1 MSGTH
6 TYLFAALAAAVS
18 CVVLLVKSRKG
29 DITRR
34 AVVASGVAAVWGLI
48 LAGQAAVGA
57 RSSWLALMAEVLRY
71 GAWFVVLRSLAPP
84 SQVWFKRSF
93 LGLVAALVGYA
104 TVGWLGHYTHLYT
117 LPLEGMLESF
127 GLVLTFAGLVA
138 TEQTMRNAQS
148 DHASWVRMC
157 ALGVGGQFAFD
168 LFLFSQAQLLGAV
181 DPGAWV
187 LRGAV
192 AGLLML
198 PLAAG
203 VLRMPVTEP
212 RVFVSRHVVFYTT
225 AFVAVGAYLCL
236 MALGGYYVRVYGG
249 DWGNALQVTFLCGA
263 VAILALLLLSESP
276 MRRLRVFISTHF
288 YRNKYDYRIEWLRF
302 VQTLSTADEAGLH
315 RTAVR
320 AVAQIFGCPG
330 GLLMV
335 REEGSARYTLSA
347 TWPENYEGAID
358 CSAISDQDSLPRF
371 LRERQWV
378 IDLREYHKEPEL
390 YGDLDLPRWLDTQ
403 SSWRVI
409 TPLLVGS
416 HLHGFLVLRSPPDPF
431 SMNFEDRDLLKTVGR
446 NVAVQLAQHHADE
459 KLAQGRQFDAY
470 NRFAA
475 FVMHDLKNSVAQ
487 LQLLVANAA
496 RHRHNPVFFE
506 DAIGTIQNTSVRM
519 TRLIEQLQSRDMH
532 GTPRQMDISLVARA
546 AIERSA
552 AREPRVVLSA
562 DERELP
568 VEADPERLGA
578 VIDHVI
584 RNAQEATAN
593 GAAIALRLEAVGDQA
608 HIHVIDEGAGMDA
621 EFVRE
626 RLFRP
631 FDSTKGSK
639 GMGIGA
645 YQVREYARSLGGD
658 VDVQSTPG
666 KGTDFCIRLPLCLKP
681 SPNY

>member
-1 MSGTH
+1 MT
-6 TYLFAALAAAVS
+6 AAIVCAVM
-18 CVVLLVKSRKG
+18 LVGRRKG

-34 AVVASGVAAVWGLI
+34 AVVASAVTVVWGLV
-48 LAGQAAVGA
+48 LSGQAYVGTGE
-57 RSSWLALMAEVLRY
+57 SWVGLMVEALRY
-71 GAWFVVLRSLAPP
+71 GACLLVLRSLAPTTAA
-84 SQVWFKRSF
+84 WFKYTY
-93 LGLVAALVGYA
+93 LGLVIALIA
-104 TVGWLGHYTHLYT
+104 CAIFGWIGDYTLLYT
-117 LPLEGMLESF
+117 LPLDGALETF
-127 GLVLTFAGLVA
+127 GLLLAFAGLVA
-138 TEQTMRNAQS
+138 TEQAMRNAS
-148 DHASWVRMC
+148 LEHAAFVRLC
-157 ALGVGGQFAFD
+157 AIGIGGQLAFD

-181 DPGAWV
+181 DPGAWA

-192 AGLLML
+192 AALLL
-198 PLAAG
+198 IPFAVG
-203 VLRMPVTEP
+203 VWRMPVTEP
-212 RVFVSRHVVFYTT
+212 RVFVSRHVVFYTS

-236 MALGGYYVRVYGG
+236 MALGGYYVREHGG
-249 DWGNALQVTFLCGA
+249 DWGNALQVAFLCGA

-276 MRRLRVFISTHF
+276 LRRLRVFISTHF

-302 VQTLSTADEAGLH
+302 VQTLSSADEPDLH

-320 AVAQIFGCPG
+320 AVAQIFGSPG
-330 GLLMV
+330 GILMV
-335 REEGSARYTLSA
+335 REEGADRYTLRA
-347 TWPENYEGAID
+347 TWPESYGGEIEH
-358 CSAISDQDSLPRF
+358 SAIGDGESLPRF

-378 IDLREYHKEPEL
+378 IDLREYHREPEL
-390 YGDLDLPRWLDTQ
+390 YGRLDLPRWLDPGGQ
-403 SSWRVI
+403 WRVI

-416 HLHGFLVLRSPPDPF
+416 ELHGFLVLRSPPEPF

-459 KLAQGRQFDAY
+459 KLAQSRQFDAY

-496 RHRHNPVFFE
+496 RHRNNPVFFE
-506 DAIGTIQNTSVRM
+506 DAIGTIQNTSERM

-532 GTPRQMDISLVARA
+532 GTARQLDITAVARA
-546 AIERSA
+546 AVARSA
-552 AREPRVVLSA
+552 AREPKVVLRA
-562 DERELP
+562 GEQALP
-568 VEADPERLGA
+568 VNADPERLGA

-584 RNAQEATAN
+584 RNAQEATPTNAE
-593 GAAIALRLEAVGDQA
+593 IALRIEAVGEEA
-608 HIHVIDEGAGMDA
+608 HLHVIDEGAGMDA
-621 EFVRE
+621 EFVSQ

-666 KGTDFCIRLPLCLKP
+666 KGTDFCIRLPLCLKTN
-681 SPNY
+681 PNY